1 MAISSQPT
9 VLAQS
14 NDAYINVGVTG
25 RLQNFSAATGTLTIN
40 PTNGSFIRITNLVG
54 AVTVNWTGVPSGYG
68 TRWQVEVRNRGAN
81 AVAFNGVTWD
91 GGSAPSI
98 ASGTAASV
106 LNFYSPDGGVT
117 IFGRLEFA
125 TVA

>member
-25 RLQNFSAATGTLTIN
+25 RLQTLTAQTGTISIN
-40 PTNGSFIRITNLVG
+40 PTNGSFIRITNPVG
-54 AVTVNWTGVPSGYG
+54 AVTVNFTGIPAGYG
-68 TRWQVEVRNRGAN
+68 TRWQIEVRSRGAN

-91 GGSAPSI
+91 GGSAPTI
-98 ASGTAASV
+98 ASGTNASV
-106 LNFYSPDGGVT
+106 LNFYSPDGGTT
-117 IFGRLEFA
+117 IYGRLEFA
-125 TVA
+125 TLA

>member
-25 RLQNFSAATGTLTIN
+25 RLQNLVRQTGAVSIN
-40 PTNGSFIRITNLVG
+40 PTNGSFIRIANPVG
-54 AVTVNWTGVPSGYG
+54 AVTVTFTGVPSGYG
-68 TRWQVEVRNRGAN
+68 TRWQVEVANRGAN

-91 GGSAPSI
+91 GGSAPTI
-98 ASGTAASV
+98 ASGTNKSV
-106 LNFYSPDGGVT
+106 LVFYSPDGGTT
-117 IFGRLEFA
+117 IYGRLEFA
-125 TVA
+125 TLA

>member
-25 RLQNFSAATGTLTIN
+25 RLQTLSASTGSVTIN
-40 PTNGSFIRITNLVG
+40 PTNGNFVRITNPVG
-54 AVTVNWTGVPSGYG
+54 AVTVTFTGVPSNYG
-68 TRWQVEVRNRGAN
+68 NTWQVEVANRASN
-81 AVAFNGVTWD
+81 TVAFNGITWD

-98 ASGTAASV
+98 ASGTGKTV
-106 LNFYSPDGGVT
+106 LEFYSWDGGTT
-117 IFGRLEFA
+117 IYGRSKFA
-125 TVA
+125 SLA

>member
-25 RLQNFSAATGTLTIN
+25 RLQTFSAATGTLTIN
-40 PTNGSFIRITNLVG
+40 PTSGSFIRITNLVG
-54 AVTVNWTGVPSGYG
+54 AVTVNWTGVPAGYG

-91 GGSAPSI
+91 GGSAPTI